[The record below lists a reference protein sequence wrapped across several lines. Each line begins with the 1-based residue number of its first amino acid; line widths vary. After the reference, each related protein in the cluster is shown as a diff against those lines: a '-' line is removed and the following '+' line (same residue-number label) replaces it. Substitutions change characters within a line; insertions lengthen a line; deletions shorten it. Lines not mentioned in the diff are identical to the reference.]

1 MRRTSCKTFDR
12 ARGFVLDGL
21 NWRGAARPY
30 ALVVW
35 GLLAGLVWTGLDLAL
50 AGQVT
55 GGLLLLK
62 LVLLALL
69 TAIAA
74 IDARFGIIPDSLSG
88 MLLLTGALNVLL
100 ESSHAAGTLTSSST
114 ELAALRPALEAI
126 GWRFADA
133 LIAVLAAIGLES
145 LLSPR
150 SLPRRVWLGRCQV
163 CRGCSAV
170 GRASDV
176 AADADRCGP
185 VSVRNDPV
193 AAQTRWQT
201 WRRRCDPVWTASGA
215 RSLAR
220 LSARSRAQHLSG
232 ALAVICGRLRPE
244 AYRRWTHFE

>member
-35 GLLAGLVWTGLDLAL
+35 GLLAGLIWIGLDVAL

-62 LVLLALL
+62 LVLPALL

-100 ESSHAAGTLTSSST
+100 ESSHAADTLTSSST

-133 LIAVLAAIGLES
+133 LIAVLAAIGLRACYRLVRS
-145 LLSPR
+145 RDGFGLGDVKFVGAAALWVGLPLLP
-150 SLPRRVWLGRCQV
+150 LMLII
-163 CRGCSAV
+163 AV
-170 GRASDV
+170 
-176 AADADRCGP
+176 
-185 VSVRNDPV
+185 
-193 AAQTRWQT
+193 
-201 WRRRCDPVWTASGA
+201 
-215 RSLAR
+215 
-220 LSARSRAQHLSG
+220 LSAFGTILLLRKQGGKLGGGDAIPFGPHLALGLWLAFLLG
-232 ALAVICGRLRPE
+232 AELSS
-244 AYRRWTHFE
+244 

>member
-55 GGLLLLK
+55 GSLLLLT

-100 ESSHAAGTLTSSST
+100 ESSHAADTLTSSST

-133 LIAVLAAIGLES
+133 LIAVLAAIGLRACYRLVRS
-145 LLSPR
+145 RDGFGLGDVKFVGAAALWVGLPLLP
-150 SLPRRVWLGRCQV
+150 LMLII
-163 CRGCSAV
+163 AV
-170 GRASDV
+170 
-176 AADADRCGP
+176 
-185 VSVRNDPV
+185 
-193 AAQTRWQT
+193 
-201 WRRRCDPVWTASGA
+201 
-215 RSLAR
+215 
-220 LSARSRAQHLSG
+220 LSAFGTILLLRKQGGKLGGGDAIPFGPHLALGLWLAFLLG
-232 ALAVICGRLRPE
+232 AELSS
-244 AYRRWTHFE
+244 

>member
-55 GGLLLLK
+55 GSLLLLK

-100 ESSHAAGTLTSSST
+100 ESLHAPVTLTSSST

-133 LIAVLAAIGLES
+133 LIAVLAAIGLRACYRLVRS
-145 LLSPR
+145 RDGFGLGDVKFVGAAALWVGLPLLP
-150 SLPRRVWLGRCQV
+150 LMLII
-163 CRGCSAV
+163 AV
-170 GRASDV
+170 
-176 AADADRCGP
+176 
-185 VSVRNDPV
+185 
-193 AAQTRWQT
+193 
-201 WRRRCDPVWTASGA
+201 
-215 RSLAR
+215 
-220 LSARSRAQHLSG
+220 LSAFGTILLLRKQGGKLGGGDAIPFGPHLALGLWLAFLLG
-232 ALAVICGRLRPE
+232 AELSS
-244 AYRRWTHFE
+244 

>member
-55 GGLLLLK
+55 GSLLLLK

-88 MLLLTGALNVLL
+88 MLLLMGALNVLL
-100 ESSHAAGTLTSSST
+100 ESLHAPVTLTSSST

-133 LIAVLAAIGLES
+133 LIAVLAAIGLRACYRLVRS
-145 LLSPR
+145 RDGFGLGDVKFVGAAALWVGLPLLP
-150 SLPRRVWLGRCQV
+150 LMLII
-163 CRGCSAV
+163 AV
-170 GRASDV
+170 
-176 AADADRCGP
+176 
-185 VSVRNDPV
+185 
-193 AAQTRWQT
+193 
-201 WRRRCDPVWTASGA
+201 
-215 RSLAR
+215 
-220 LSARSRAQHLSG
+220 LSAFGTILLLRKQGGKLGGGDAIPFGPHLALGLWLAFLLG
-232 ALAVICGRLRPE
+232 AELSS
-244 AYRRWTHFE
+244 

>member
-35 GLLAGLVWTGLDLAL
+35 GLLAGLIWIGLDVAL

-100 ESSHAAGTLTSSST
+100 ESSHAADTLTSSST

-133 LIAVLAAIGLES
+133 LIAVLAAIGLRACYRLVRS
-145 LLSPR
+145 RDGFGLGDVKFVGAAALWVGLPLLP
-150 SLPRRVWLGRCQV
+150 LMLII
-163 CRGCSAV
+163 AV
-170 GRASDV
+170 
-176 AADADRCGP
+176 
-185 VSVRNDPV
+185 
-193 AAQTRWQT
+193 
-201 WRRRCDPVWTASGA
+201 
-215 RSLAR
+215 
-220 LSARSRAQHLSG
+220 LSAFGTILLLRKQGGKLGGGDAIPFGPHLALGLWLAFLLG
-232 ALAVICGRLRPE
+232 AELSS
-244 AYRRWTHFE
+244 

>member
-35 GLLAGLVWTGLDLAL
+35 GLLAGLVWIGLALAL
-50 AGQVT
+50 AGQVA
-55 GGLLLLK
+55 GSLLLLK

-100 ESSHAAGTLTSSST
+100 ESSHAADTLTSSST

-133 LIAVLAAIGLES
+133 LIAVLAAIGLRACYRLVRS
-145 LLSPR
+145 RDGFGLGDVKFVGAAALWVGLPLLP
-150 SLPRRVWLGRCQV
+150 LMLII
-163 CRGCSAV
+163 AV
-170 GRASDV
+170 
-176 AADADRCGP
+176 
-185 VSVRNDPV
+185 
-193 AAQTRWQT
+193 
-201 WRRRCDPVWTASGA
+201 
-215 RSLAR
+215 
-220 LSARSRAQHLSG
+220 LSAFGTILLLRKQGGKLGGGDAIPFGPHLALGLWLAFLLG
-232 ALAVICGRLRPE
+232 AELSS
-244 AYRRWTHFE
+244 

>member
-55 GGLLLLK
+55 GSLLLLK

-88 MLLLTGALNVLL
+88 MLLLMGALNVLL
-100 ESSHAAGTLTSSST
+100 ESLHAPVTLTSSST

-133 LIAVLAAIGLES
+133 LIAVLAAIGLRACYRLVRS
-145 LLSPR
+145 RDGFGLGDVKFVGAAAVWVGLPLLP
-150 SLPRRVWLGRCQV
+150 LMLII
-163 CRGCSAV
+163 AV
-170 GRASDV
+170 
-176 AADADRCGP
+176 
-185 VSVRNDPV
+185 
-193 AAQTRWQT
+193 
-201 WRRRCDPVWTASGA
+201 
-215 RSLAR
+215 
-220 LSARSRAQHLSG
+220 LSAFGTILLLRNQGGDLGGGDAIPFGPHLALGLWLAFLLG
-232 ALAVICGRLRPE
+232 AELSS
-244 AYRRWTHFE
+244 

>member
-55 GGLLLLK
+55 GSLLLLK

-88 MLLLTGALNVLL
+88 MLLLMGALNVLL
-100 ESSHAAGTLTSSST
+100 ESLHAPVTLTSSST

-133 LIAVLAAIGLES
+133 LIAVLAAIGLRACYRLVRS
-145 LLSPR
+145 RDGFGLGDVKFVGAAALWVGLPLLP
-150 SLPRRVWLGRCQV
+150 LMLII
-163 CRGCSAV
+163 AV
-170 GRASDV
+170 
-176 AADADRCGP
+176 
-185 VSVRNDPV
+185 
-193 AAQTRWQT
+193 
-201 WRRRCDPVWTASGA
+201 
-215 RSLAR
+215 
-220 LSARSRAQHLSG
+220 LSAFGTILLLRKQGGKLGGGDAIPFGPHLALGLWLAFLFG
-232 ALAVICGRLRPE
+232 AELS
-244 AYRRWTHFE
+244 T